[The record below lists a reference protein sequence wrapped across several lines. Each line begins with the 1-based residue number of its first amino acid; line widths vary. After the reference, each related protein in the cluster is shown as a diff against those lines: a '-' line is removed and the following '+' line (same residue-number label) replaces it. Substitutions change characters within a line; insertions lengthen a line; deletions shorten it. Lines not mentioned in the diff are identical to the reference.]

1 MIIAVTYSDEV
12 NMMACQIAHSLF
24 SVPTKVAR
32 VRAQNYLASEW
43 NDLFSTDNLPIDV
56 VISPEVEI
64 GKSILRRLNTPGA
77 FDVVPFADGRVQL
90 IGIRIKE
97 DTPII
102 NTPLRQITDLFP
114 GLHSVVVGIKRDGEI
129 FAPTDEDALNPGDEA
144 YVITLAEH
152 ASRLLEII
160 GNTNQ
165 KARQIVIIG
174 GGSIGAYVAGE
185 LEKDLAIDL
194 IIDPR
199 ATTVSSILR
208 HVRRGRILDV
218 FSIDEG
224 SAEVMEGEVLETSP
238 LAGKRLD
245 SAEIG
250 EGVAIGAVINDG
262 RVQFPTPDLIV
273 RPGDR
278 LVLLAERGA
287 LKTVEQLFRVSM
299 DYF

>member
-1 MIIAVTYSDEV
+1 
-12 NMMACQIAHSLF
+12 
-24 SVPTKVAR
+24 

-64 GKSILRRLNTPGA
+64 GKSIL
-77 FDVVPFADGRVQL
+77 
-90 IGIRIKE
+90 
-97 DTPII
+97 
-102 NTPLRQITDLFP
+102 
-114 GLHSVVVGIKRDGEI
+114 
-129 FAPTDEDALNPGDEA
+129 A

-185 LEKDLAIDL
+185 LEKIAGVRVRVIERDKARAEDAAESLRKTVILNGDAMDAAIQEEAGVANAELVICLTDDDKTNLLSAVLAKKMGARRTVVLVNEASMQGVRTDLAIDL

>member
-1 MIIAVTYSDEV
+1 VT
-12 NMMACQIAHSLF
+12 
-24 SVPTKVAR
+24 AR
-32 VRAQNYLASEW
+32 VR
-43 NDLFSTDNLPIDV
+43 T
-56 VISPEVEI
+56 
-64 GKSILRRLNTPGA
+64 
-77 FDVVPFADGRVQL
+77 
-90 IGIRIKE
+90 
-97 DTPII
+97 
-102 NTPLRQITDLFP
+102 
-114 GLHSVVVGIKRDGEI
+114 
-129 FAPTDEDALNPGDEA
+129 
-144 YVITLAEH
+144 
-152 ASRLLEII
+152 
-160 GNTNQ
+160 
-165 KARQIVIIG
+165 
-174 GGSIGAYVAGE
+174 
-185 LEKDLAIDL
+185 DLAIDL